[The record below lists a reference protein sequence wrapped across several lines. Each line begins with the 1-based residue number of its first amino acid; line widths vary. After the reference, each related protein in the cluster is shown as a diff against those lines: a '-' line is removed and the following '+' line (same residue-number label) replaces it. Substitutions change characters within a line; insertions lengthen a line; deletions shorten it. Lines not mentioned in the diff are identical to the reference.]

1 MKFYAISKFE
11 QDFIFLMLFKIMFYV
26 NSRGFHGLEKGNL
39 A

>member
-1 MKFYAISKFE
+1 MKFYAIFKFE

-26 NSRGFHGLEKGNL
+26 NSRGFHGLEKGTL